1 MIEFGDWQVRRADAL
16 NLTLYHRHE
25 KRCRGKDAA
34 AEDNGTLKWFPT
46 GNYFHS
52 VEAACMFALKT
63 DVRNGVGGEDERQSM
78 ADFIKRIE
86 SLMADQ
92 REWLSGVSARL

>member
-25 KRCRGKDAA
+25 KRGRGKDATS
-34 AEDNGTLKWFPT
+34 EDNGTLKWFPT

-52 VEAACMFALKT
+52 VEAACMFALKA
-63 DVRNGVGGEDERQSM
+63 DVRNGVGGDDERQSM

-86 SLMADQ
+86 TLMADQ
-92 REWLSGVSARL
+92 REWLSGVSGRL

>member
-25 KRCRGKDAA
+25 KRGRGKDAA

-78 ADFIKRIE
+78 ADFIKCIE

-92 REWLSGVSARL
+92 CEWLSGVSARL

>member
-25 KRCRGKDAA
+25 KRGRGKDAA